1 MTGENR
7 SENRT
12 VTGENRSFETRIE
25 ERESKVTG
33 ENRNE
38 NRTGDRGESSF
49 GVEIDSSGLRVRRK
63 HLASRDFETTNS
75 FVNRRFVEAFFEV
88 VLHSSLF

>member
-1 MTGENR
+1 M
-7 SENRT
+7 S
-12 VTGENRSFETRIE
+12 SFKGNTQVEALVPKAIRQVERLFTRYRVFQSKPETRNE

-49 GVEIDSSGLRVRRK
+49 GVEIDSSGM
-63 HLASRDFETTNS
+63 D
-75 FVNRRFVEAFFEV
+75 
-88 VLHSSLF
+88 